1 MLSLNIDPT
10 RRGST
15 MIKCAGCT
23 LSALLGAIG
32 ATIAV
37 VKFAV
42 VALAALA
49 GFAVVAAGL
58 LAYLKREQWTKPA
71 YRWARDTSGR
81 WSMTPWTP
89 AAPGAAG
96 FEPVVEPTP
105 ADGAAG

>member
-1 MLSLNIDPT
+1 MNPIRCMMSL
-10 RRGST
+10 
-15 MIKCAGCT
+15 MV
-23 LSALLGAIG
+23 GAII
-32 ATIAV
+32 AVIAV
-37 VKFAV
+37 VKITVVLLAAVLGFTV
-42 VALAALA
+42 VA
-49 GFAVVAAGL
+49 GVVA
-58 LAYLKREQWTKPA
+58 YLRREQWTKPA